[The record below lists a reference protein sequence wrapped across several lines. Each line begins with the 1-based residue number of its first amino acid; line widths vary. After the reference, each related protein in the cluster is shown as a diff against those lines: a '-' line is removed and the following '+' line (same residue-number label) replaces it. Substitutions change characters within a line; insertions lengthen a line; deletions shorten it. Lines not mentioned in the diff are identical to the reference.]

1 MAIATQPMTLEEY
14 LSYDDGSD
22 TRYEL
27 VNGELIAMPPES
39 RLNVK
44 IAIFLLTQFAKLG
57 IPEDQL
63 AMKTQIPGKSGLSP
77 QTHGVCRTTDSGVLD
92 CRSHRPKGHGAGMG
106 GWVV

>member
-1 MAIATQPMTLEEY
+1 MAIATQPMTLEAY

-39 RLNVK
+39 TLNVR
-44 IAIFLLTQFAKLG
+44 IATFLLTQFLQLG
-57 IPEDQL
+57 MPFY
-63 AMKTQIPGKSGLSP
+63 PGKSGLSP

-92 CRSHRPKGHGAGMG
+92 CRSHRPKGHGTGMG